1 MGFAVPVHPEQ
12 SQNVADCLAFRGP
25 ETFLR
30 ICSASTVDEVPCI
43 GRADR
48 LSVEIK
54 QVEKKVDEGIDVARI
69 GRGLDHAERGCAV
82 RPNAAQ
88 LTVEIRLRG
97 GADADIGPRRRTS
110 QIHRVCHARVMPEKG
125 IWAAHAS
132 SPRVVHLREALHS
145 AAAELDP
152 RLCVVAIDLHR
163 GLQP

>member
-69 GRGLDHAERGCAV
+69 GRGLDHAERGV
-82 RPNAAQ
+82 PS
-88 LTVEIRLRG
+88 G
-97 GADADIGPRRRTS
+97 RTP
-110 QIHRVCHARVMPEKG
+110 HN
-125 IWAAHAS
+125 
-132 SPRVVHLREALHS
+132 SPSRYAC
-145 AAAELDP
+145 AAAP
-152 RLCVVAIDLHR
+152 M
-163 GLQP
+163 PT